1 VPYRILADLL
11 MVVHLAFIVFVAI
24 GSLLVLKWRRLVW
37 PHLAVVAWAAAI
49 VSIGFTCP
57 LTPLE
62 KHLRERA
69 GSSSYDDG
77 FIDHYLEGVVYPG
90 GMTTLARLMVA
101 VLIAVGYA
109 AVVARNRRHRSHS
122 TTE

>member
-1 VPYRILADLL
+1 VPYRILADLVMIL
-11 MVVHLAFIVFVAI
+11 HLAFIVFVAI

-57 LTPLE
+57 LTPVE
-62 KHLRERA
+62 KHLRTRA
-69 GSSSYDDG
+69 GRSSYDDG
-77 FIDHYLEGVVYPG
+77 FIDHYLDGVVYPG

-109 AVVARNRRHRSHS
+109 AVVARDRRHRSHS
-122 TTE
+122 TNK

>member
-1 VPYRILADLL
+1 
-11 MVVHLAFIVFVAI
+11 
-24 GSLLVLKWRRLVW
+24 
-37 PHLAVVAWAAAI
+37 VAWAAAI

-77 FIDHYLEGVVYPG
+77 FIDHYLDGVVYPG

-122 TTE
+122 TTK